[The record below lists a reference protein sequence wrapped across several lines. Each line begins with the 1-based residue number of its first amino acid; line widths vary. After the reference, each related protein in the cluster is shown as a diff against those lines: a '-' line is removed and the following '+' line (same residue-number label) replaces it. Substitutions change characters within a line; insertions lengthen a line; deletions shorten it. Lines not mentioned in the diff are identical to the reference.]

1 MASIAKEVT
10 DPNKCISC
18 CQNFKVKKKG
28 FKRTLITKL
37 PIPLIKLNDILDK
50 RITLP
55 LTPTRKFLCHDC
67 ASITVKFYKHQI
79 SKGPASVSTH
89 KTEKVYSKRK
99 FSFTPTKHVKRKC
112 LSSTPLKFVR
122 SHSLK
127 KEGFKDKVSKYIKD
141 SHYDYAFRLLISKSK
156 RARDALLQVLKSTVK
171 KEVKSANI
179 PSLQTPTTLQHLQ
192 EFNWQT
198 VLKDSSCKLPFLSG
212 TLQGALSCRRNR
224 SVNIDENGCV
234 GAHVPALGFILGNIL
249 HLHQPRRYN
258 LLQAVIS
265 IEMYRSGC
273 NQKIFRWF
281 QKLGWC
287 KGVKGTRTA
296 VDKLCAEYDESIK
309 SWKKS
314 IQDELRG
321 PQPAEDE
328 PFPPLDSSA
337 SSDSSGS
344 SLASIS
350 SENELSLSDGE
361 IGFLSDEDDVE
372 AVPLSSED
380 NVQDDSDDGTPLNEE
395 TLNENQTKNRICF
408 RHLDNVDDSCSVT
421 DIRLENFLPS
431 SQDIR
436 NMQTRMEAVVQ
447 KIVKA
452 NFPQF
457 SEVHI
462 APMRHQYSDMSETKS
477 EIVNL
482 GVIRENPAS
491 TRGTLEIM

>member
-1 MASIAKEVT
+1 MIAQANNLTYFLSLFSFYPCLKIRSFYLHIDIHVDTDAVLLKTNFDDVIRKIKNTCKTMASIAKEVT

-112 LSSTPLKFVR
+112 LSSTPLKSVR

-156 RARDALLQVLKSTVK
+156 RARDALLHVLKSTVK

-224 SVNIDENGCV
+224 SVN
-234 GAHVPALGFILGNIL
+234 
-249 HLHQPRRYN
+249 
-258 LLQAVIS
+258 
-265 IEMYRSGC
+265 M
-273 NQKIFRWF
+273 
-281 QKLGWC
+281 
-287 KGVKGTRTA
+287 
-296 VDKLCAEYDESIK
+296 
-309 SWKKS
+309 
-314 IQDELRG
+314 
-321 PQPAEDE
+321 
-328 PFPPLDSSA
+328 
-337 SSDSSGS
+337 
-344 SLASIS
+344 
-350 SENELSLSDGE
+350 
-361 IGFLSDEDDVE
+361 
-372 AVPLSSED
+372 
-380 NVQDDSDDGTPLNEE
+380 
-395 TLNENQTKNRICF
+395 
-408 RHLDNVDDSCSVT
+408 
-421 DIRLENFLPS
+421 
-431 SQDIR
+431 
-436 NMQTRMEAVVQ
+436 
-447 KIVKA
+447 
-452 NFPQF
+452 
-457 SEVHI
+457 
-462 APMRHQYSDMSETKS
+462 
-477 EIVNL
+477 
-482 GVIRENPAS
+482 
-491 TRGTLEIM
+491 